1 MTRFWWALGI
11 VLTCAALVVC
21 LLPMPRVPQPFE
33 FNDKLAHILGHT
45 ALAAYFTGLVPRRRW
60 WKIFAFLLVFG
71 IAIEFA
77 QHYMAMGRQGD
88 LRDVIGNAAG
98 AALGLLLG
106 LLGLS
111 RWPIW
116 LETLF
121 GRRRAES

>member
-1 MTRFWWALGI
+1 MTRIWWALGI

-21 LLPMPRVPQPFE
+21 LIPMPHVPRSFE
-33 FNDKLAHILGHT
+33 LNDKLAHILGHT
-45 ALAAYFTGLVPRRRW
+45 ALAVYFTGLVARQKW

-71 IAIEFA
+71 IFIEFA

-88 LRDVIGNAAG
+88 PRDVIGNAAG

-111 RWPIW
+111 KWPIW

-121 GRRRAES
+121 GRRAAP